1 MFGDLEQ
8 FDRDRVMAKFGNH
21 STRVLMATD
30 VAGRGIDVEALDSVV
45 NYELPQHPEAY
56 VHRIGRTG
64 RRGLAASDVGKID
77 IHDRHAFVAVSK
89 RVAKMALPRLSE
101 GRIKGR
107 KHRIERVR

>member
-1 MFGDLEQ
+1 M
-8 FDRDRVMAKFGNH
+8 
-21 STRVLMATD
+21 
-30 VAGRGIDVEALDSVV
+30 
-45 NYELPQHPEAY
+45 
-56 VHRIGRTG
+56 
-64 RRGLAASDVGKID
+64 AASDVGKID